1 MRTVGQILDE
11 NKGMGK
17 GFGFLRIALA
27 VTIIAWHSFVV
38 SQGDRASFEYRYF
51 WISNY
56 ALLPMFF
63 GLSGFLIAGSAQR
76 LSIGHFFLS
85 RALRIFPALAVE
97 TVISAVLIGPMV
109 TALALSDYF
118 QDPGFFR
125 YFQNMWGAVV
135 YTLPGVTF
143 LPPYPEIVNGVIWT
157 VPIELACYVA
167 MGALIFSRL
176 NSRPIA
182 LILIGIALLALPNAI
197 EWFGLVRFSEVLR
210 QSNHLWFFD
219 NIRGDK
225 LLPCFLFGVAAYGLR
240 HRIAYSKI
248 VSLLS
253 LTALVL
259 LGSLGDAVSVLSHLP
274 ATILMCAAAIYLTI
288 YIGCTDLERYAPKG
302 DYSYGLYIYCFPI
315 QQILNK
321 LLNIHNT
328 AGFLLNFSG
337 SLAIATGFAIF
348 SWHLIEKPCLGLRKR
363 FKSGRPAPQTVPS
376 QA

>member
-1 MRTVGQILDE
+1 MRTVGQILDG

-38 SQGDRASFEYRYF
+38 SQGDRASFEYHYV

-76 LSIGHFFLS
+76 LSIGNFFLS

-97 TVISAVLIGPMV
+97 TIISAVLIGPMV
-109 TALALSDYF
+109 TALALFDYF
-118 QDPGFFR
+118 RDPGFFR

-143 LPPYPEIVNGVIWT
+143 LAPYPEIVNGVIWT
-157 VPIELACYVA
+157 VPIELACYLA
-167 MGALIFSRL
+167 MGVLIVSRL
-176 NSRPIA
+176 NSRPVA
-182 LILIGIALLALPNAI
+182 LIAIGLALLALPNAI
-197 EWFGLVRFSEVLR
+197 EWFGLVHFSEVLR

-240 HRIAYSKI
+240 HRLAHSGILALI
-248 VSLLS
+248 SLA
-253 LTALVL
+253 ALML
-259 LGSLGDAVSVLSHLP
+259 LGSLGDAVSVLNYLP
-274 ATILMCAAAIYLTI
+274 ASVLMCAAAIYLTI
-288 YIGCTDLERYAPKG
+288 YIGCNDMERYAPKG

-321 LLNIHNT
+321 LLDIHNF
-328 AGFLLNFSG
+328 AGFLINFSG
-337 SLAIATGFAIF
+337 SLAIAAGFAIF
-348 SWHLIEKPCLGLRKR
+348 SWHFIEKPCLSLRKR
-363 FKSGRPAPQTVPS
+363 FNSMQPIS
-376 QA
+376 QPVTSQP